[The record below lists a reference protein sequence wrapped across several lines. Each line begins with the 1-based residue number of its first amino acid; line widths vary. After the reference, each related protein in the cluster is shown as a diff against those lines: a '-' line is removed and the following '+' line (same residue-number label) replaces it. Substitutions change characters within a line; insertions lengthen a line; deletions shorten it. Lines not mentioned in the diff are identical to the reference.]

1 MRCYFM
7 RKGHIASVE
16 AIPGLSDEET
26 VKRAWELFT
35 EKLKARYSYD
45 GFEVWDLARVVFQ
58 HPKPA
63 PEDKSSETSSSQQ

>member
-7 RKGHIASVE
+7 RRGHIARVE

-26 VKRAWELFT
+26 VKRAWELFV
-35 EKLKARYSYD
+35 EKQKANFPYD

-58 HPKPA
+58 YPA
-63 PEDKSSETSSSQQ
+63 PVNEAEEGG